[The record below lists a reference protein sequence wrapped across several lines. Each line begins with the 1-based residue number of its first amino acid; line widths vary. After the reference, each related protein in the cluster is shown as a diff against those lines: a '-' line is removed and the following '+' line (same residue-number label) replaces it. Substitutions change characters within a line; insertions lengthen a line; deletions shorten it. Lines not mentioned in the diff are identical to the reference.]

1 MFDKNFSYDKNEIDL
16 MQLINE
22 FMLKTT
28 FEIFDFINISRI
40 KKLES
45 DFDEKFIIN
54 QSTRAFNQKINKSIK
69 FHLIKIFF
77 RHQILRSIQKILK
90 ILIFF

>member
-1 MFDKNFSYDKNEIDL
+1 MFDKNFSYDKNEVDL

-28 FEIFDFINISRI
+28 FEIFDFISISRI

-45 DFDEKFIIN
+45 NFDEKFTIN
-54 QSTRAFNQKINKSIK
+54 QSINQSINTNIQSKNK
-69 FHLIKIFF
+69 
-77 RHQILRSIQKILK
+77 QID
-90 ILIFF
+90 